1 MFENMFVQ
9 YGSDAPCFAFMGRV
23 HSLMIKIPFST
34 KSESFYLCDYVCLVH
49 SAIKMVAILIMRTS
63 NPRQVAPA
71 TGAPSSPVTVTAGC
85 GSNLKSTGELS
96 LFHSNSWGIFWKYH
110 MFHIHMVIET
120 LWSTSG
126 TSSGTPSVANAG
138 TLGFSEAGNS
148 GRKTCKTLPPS
159 FHLHFT
165 FISNFPGCPKD
176 VQPCSTYEASS
187 VSKKPRVAVVTC
199 TN

>member
-1 MFENMFVQ
+1 MFVL

-23 HSLMIKIPFST
+23 HSLMT
-34 KSESFYLCDYVCLVH
+34 KFPSQPKANPVTYVCLVSLVH
-49 SAIKMVAILIMRTS
+49 IMPSKWLLLIMRTS

-71 TGAPSSPVTVTAGC
+71 TGAPFSPVTVTAGW
-85 GSNLKSTGELS
+85 GSNLKSSGELS
-96 LFHSNSWGIFWKYH
+96 LFHSNSWGFLGKYH

-120 LWSTSG
+120 LWSTSR

-148 GRKTCKTLPPS
+148 RRKTCKTLPPS